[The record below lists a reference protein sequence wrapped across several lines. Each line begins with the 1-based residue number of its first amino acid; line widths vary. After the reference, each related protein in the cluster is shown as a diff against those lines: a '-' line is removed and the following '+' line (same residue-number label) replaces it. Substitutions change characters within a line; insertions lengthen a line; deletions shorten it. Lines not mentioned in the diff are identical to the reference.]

1 MYKCVK
7 RMFIQVWHIT
17 KWRKTT
23 ICAIGID
30 TRNFKHLIKKL
41 NKNEM
46 EPMNNLK
53 YAIKG
58 L

>member
-1 MYKCVK
+1 
-7 RMFIQVWHIT
+7 MFIQVWHIT
-17 KWRKTT
+17 KWRKTI

-30 TRNFKHLIKKL
+30 MRNFKHLIKKI

-53 YAIKG
+53 YTFKG